1 MTNLEA
7 GAAIAPGQ
15 GRDRFGNIETRG
27 IDMIPEVERKSK
39 PHELFTVFFGP
50 QFGYGNMLFGALAI
64 AFGLGWWAAFSA
76 ITVGSIVG
84 SLVFLAVTPVSPK
97 TGTNTQ
103 VSSGAAFGIR
113 GRLLGSGITWFIAM
127 GFFVILVYTSGE
139 AIIYTFNRWW
149 GTSTSLTA
157 LSVAMIA
164 VIIVTCAS
172 AVLGHRTLERSV
184 RVITVAS
191 IIVGIGL
198 FGVFA
203 NKFHVTS
210 GGNYLLGSFWPTWFL
225 SATTAASLPISW
237 GPFVGDY
244 GRYIPA
250 TASPRRVGLAGFLGI
265 FLGCWVAMVAAAF
278 AATAF
283 TKDAGNFVPGITAA
297 APTWFLLPMLIVLGL
312 ASNIASAGMS
322 LYNAALD
329 IGSWPFFYRV
339 KRWQI
344 AVGLSAI
351 AFGLTY
357 LLVVATNFLTNLEAF
372 VTIMVV
378 TATPWMVFVGIHYV
392 MNRGQY
398 APGDLHAFAMPGVK
412 GRYWYWKGV
421 NVRALIAWGV
431 GVALGLMFSTTS
443 LFTGPLES
451 SVQGVDLSW
460 LMAGVGGGLVYLLLM
475 TVFAAHGS
483 EVPEVAAATAEK
495 MGAVP

>member
-1 MTNLEA
+1 M
-7 GAAIAPGQ
+7 
-15 GRDRFGNIETRG
+15 
-27 IDMIPEVERKSK
+27 
-39 PHELFTVFFGP
+39 
-50 QFGYGNMLFGALAI
+50 
-64 AFGLGWWAAFSA
+64 
-76 ITVGSIVG
+76 
-84 SLVFLAVTPVSPK
+84 
-97 TGTNTQ
+97 
-103 VSSGAAFGIR
+103 
-113 GRLLGSGITWFIAM
+113 
-127 GFFVILVYTSGE
+127 
-139 AIIYTFNRWW
+139 
-149 GTSTSLTA
+149 
-157 LSVAMIA
+157 
-164 VIIVTCAS
+164 
-172 AVLGHRTLERSV
+172 
-184 RVITVAS
+184 
-191 IIVGIGL
+191 
-198 FGVFA
+198 
-203 NKFHVTS
+203 
-210 GGNYLLGSFWPTWFL
+210 
-225 SATTAASLPISW
+225 
-237 GPFVGDY
+237 
-244 GRYIPA
+244 
-250 TASPRRVGLAGFLGI
+250 
-265 FLGCWVAMVAAAF
+265 
-278 AATAF
+278 
-283 TKDAGNFVPGITAA
+283 PGITAA
-297 APTWFLLPMLIVLGL
+297 APTWFLLPMLLVLGL

-357 LLVVATNFLTNLEAF
+357 LLVVATNFLTNLEPF

-398 APGDLHAFAMPGVK
+398 APGDLHAFAMPGMK

-483 EVPEVAAATAEK
+483 EVPEVAAATGEK